1 MKHLTLGKP
10 LAPLMAAAFLWQAS
24 GACAA
29 LTDIASAPMAS
40 SSSTVVK
47 PNIMFILDD
56 SGSMGWTHLPD
67 SVRSWTTKVG
77 YKNHLCNTLFY
88 NPNVTYT
95 PPVDSAGVSY
105 PNASFTA
112 AKYDGFDFSSPVIV
126 DLSTSFKAYDND
138 TSYNNGDDTAQPA
151 YYYRQDG
158 TDKKCD
164 INSSSA
170 YPHSATENPSSKYK
184 YTKVRVSSTSGPGN
198 TDERQNFAN
207 WYSYYR
213 IRMLTMK
220 TAAGRAFKNIDDK
233 YRVGFTTHSYTG
245 VDSNNSEFLKIA
257 DFDST
262 QKTSWYSKVYASTPS
277 GGTPLRQALSKVGRL
292 YAGKLL
298 TGSNDPIQYSCQ
310 QNFSILATDGY
321 WNGSAGY
328 QIDGTTA
335 VGNQDGGT
343 TKSPMLDALNA
354 SNTLSDVAM
363 YYYQTD
369 LRNSTY
375 GNCTGALGTDVCEDN
390 VPGSGI
396 DKATN
401 QHMTTFTLGL
411 GVNGTLTYTE
421 DYQSTSSGDFFDI
434 SQGTKNWPLPV
445 ADTATA
451 IDDLWHAAVNGR
463 GIYYSAQNPDTL
475 VSGLSNALAG
485 VSARTGSSAAAA
497 TSNLEPVA
505 GDNFIYIA
513 LYRTVKWDGDL
524 QAKTINPDTGA
535 LSATPLW
542 SAQPLLDSK
551 VSPAADTRAIHTFD
565 STAPDKLKSFAWAS
579 LNATEQG
586 YFNGMCSPTA
596 KLSQCTT
603 LTSGQLANV
612 TGANLV
618 NYLRGQN
625 GYEDQASNAD
635 ANRIYRDREHVLGDM
650 VNSQPVYVKQPPF
663 GYVDA
668 NYDTFKNTTQKNR
681 AATVYVA
688 VNDGMLHAFDGDGGT
703 ERWAY
708 VPPLVM
714 PTLYKLADKNYATT
728 HQYYV
733 DGSPAVGDI
742 CSKAPA
748 ATCSGNEWK
757 TILVGGLNSGGR
769 GYYALDVTNPSSP
782 KALWNFTVDNDADL
796 GYTYG
801 NPIITKR
808 KDGTWVVVFTSGYN
822 NVSPGDG
829 KGYLYVLNANTGAL
843 LEKIG
848 TNVGSTT
855 TPSGLGKINAWINST
870 TDNTAERFYGG
881 DLLGNVWRFDID
893 DTTPPVG
900 KEALLLA
907 ELGQVSGAGTQP
919 ITTKPELTE
928 VTAGGTHYTVVS
940 VGTGRYLG
948 VSDLSD
954 TSQQSVYSIKD
965 NLTAAG
971 LGKVRL
977 PGVLV
982 QQTLTSFTSSGEQ
995 MRTSSTNAVDWG
1007 TQSGWYVDLNPGN
1020 ESPGERVN
1028 VDMQQQ
1034 LGLLTVAANV
1044 PNTNACNLGGYA
1056 WLYYFDYRTGQYVPS
1071 ASNNMVGRRL
1081 GSNALVAGIKTI
1093 KLTTGKTIT
1102 IVTDTGGGISGSSD
1116 PTSSGSGGGTA
1127 RRTSWRELID

>member
-1 MKHLTLGKP
+1 MKYLTPSKP
-10 LAPLMAAAFLWQAS
+10 LAPLVAAAFLWQAS

-56 SGSMGWTHLPD
+56 SGSMGWEYLPD
-67 SVRSWTTKVG
+67 SVNSNNSKNCYR
-77 YKNHLCNTLFY
+77 NHLYNRIYY
-88 NPNVTYT
+88 NPNVTYAL
-95 PPVDSAGVSY
+95 PVDSTGASY
-105 PNASFTA
+105 PNATFTA
-112 AKYDGFDFSSPVIV
+112 AKRDGFDSSSTTTN
-126 DLSTSFKAYDND
+126 LNTSFKAGND
-138 TSYNNGDDTAQPA
+138 GSGQQA
-151 YYYRQDG
+151 YYYNYTGGG
-158 TDKKCD
+158 T
-164 INSSSA
+164 
-170 YPHSATENPSSKYK
+170 PSEGTCYTDNK
-184 YTKVRVSSTSGPGN
+184 YTKVLVPSTSP
-198 TDERQNFAN
+198 EAQNFAN

-213 IRMLTMK
+213 TRILAMK

-233 YRVGFTTHSYTG
+233 YRVGFSTISYTG
-245 VDSNNSEFLKIA
+245 TSSANSDFLKIA
-257 DFDST
+257 DFDAT
-262 QKTSWYSKVYASTPS
+262 QKGTWYAKLYGASANS
-277 GGTPLRQALSKVGRL
+277 STPLRAALSKAGRI

-298 TGSNDPIQYSCQ
+298 TGADDPVQYSCQ
-310 QNFSILATDGY
+310 QNFSILSTDGY
-321 WNGSAGY
+321 WNTGNESSSYGPFQADGS
-328 QIDGTTA
+328 TN
-335 VGNQDGGT
+335 VGNQDGT
-343 TKSPMLDALNA
+343 ADRPLKDALNK
-354 SNTLSDVAM
+354 SNTLADVAM

-369 LRNSTY
+369 LRSASL
-375 GNCTGALGTDVCEDN
+375 GNCTGALGTDVCENN
-390 VPGSGI
+390 VPGSGS
-396 DKATN
+396 DTASH

-411 GVNGTLTYTE
+411 GVNGTLAYTE
-421 DYQSTSSGDFFDI
+421 DYESASSGDFFSI
-434 SQGTKNWPLPV
+434 RQGTKNWPDPINNSG
-445 ADTATA
+445 AER

-463 GIYYSAQNPDTL
+463 GIYYSAQNPDSL
-475 VSGLSNALAG
+475 VSGISKALAG

-524 QAKTINPDTGA
+524 QAKTINPDTGE

-542 SAQPLLDSK
+542 SAQPLLDTK
-551 VSPAADTRAIHTFD
+551 VSAASDTRTIHTFD
-565 STAPDKLKSFAWAS
+565 STALDKLKSFAWAS
-579 LNATEQG
+579 LSATEQG

-596 KLSQCTT
+596 RLSQCTT
-603 LTSGQLANV
+603 LTTAQQTMASGQ
-612 TGANLV
+612 NLV
-618 NYLRGQN
+618 NYLRGQD
-625 GYEDQASNAD
+625 GYEDQAGNTD
-635 ANRIYRDREHVLGDM
+635 RIYRDREHVLGDM

-688 VNDGMLHAFDGDGGT
+688 VNDGMLHAFDGDTGT

-714 PTLYKLADKNYATT
+714 PNLYKLADKNYATN

-733 DGSPAVGDI
+733 DGSPVVGDI
-742 CSKAPA
+742 CSRAPA

-801 NPIITKR
+801 NPVITKR

-870 TDNTAERFYGG
+870 TDNTAERFYAG

-893 DTTPPVG
+893 NTTPPAG

-907 ELGQVSGAGTQP
+907 ELGQVSGAGIQP
-919 ITTKPELTE
+919 VTTKPELTE
-928 VTAGGTHYTVVS
+928 VTAGGVHYTVVS

-965 NLTAAG
+965 SLTETG

-982 QQTLTSFTSSGEQ
+982 EQTLTTFTSNGEQ
-995 MRTSSTNAVDWG
+995 MRTSSTNAVDWS
-1007 TQSGWYVDLNPGN
+1007 TQSGWYVDLNPNN

-1044 PNTNACNLGGYA
+1044 PNANACNLGGYA
-1056 WLYYFDYRTGQYVPS
+1056 WLYYFDYRTGQYVPGS
-1071 ASNNMVGRRL
+1071 SNNMTGRRL
-1081 GSNALVAGIKTI
+1081 GANALVAGIKTI
-1093 KLTTGKTIT
+1093 KLTNGKTVT

-1116 PTSSGSGGGTA
+1116 PTSSGGSGGTA
-1127 RRTSWRELID
+1127 RRVSWRELID